1 MVVLLVTFGMSAAA
15 RAMQPEALAPSA
27 EPNRVPSPAPSSS
40 SVPVDCLGN
49 HVSAQELRLDGSLV
63 AARELLRSCSAPT
76 CPVLVRSDCSALL
89 ADVERA
95 MPTVV
100 LELANPELDPS
111 KVNVSL
117 EGLPGGL
124 HFGQAYELDAG
135 AVALHAEAPGYEPFS
150 ETLVVREGEKNRVV
164 QVRLSL
170 PAPPALPVVVPPLGA
185 PRQSVAAVDER
196 APEAPAARVVP
207 YAFAAVALV
216 ATAASAYFAWSALDR
231 RARLERTCAPLCS
244 ERARQQ
250 VADDL
255 FASDL
260 SGGIAV
266 VAGGVSITLFVL
278 DPGGD
283 ARR

>member
-1 MVVLLVTFGMSAAA
+1 MVLLLVTFAISAPAS
-15 RAMQPEALAPSA
+15 AMHPEAPAPSA
-27 EPNRVPSPAPSSS
+27 EPSSVPSPGPSNA
-40 SVPVDCLGN
+40 SVPLDCLAN

-76 CPVLVRSDCSALL
+76 CPALVRADCSALL

-100 LELANPELDPS
+100 LELVNPELDPN
-111 KVNVSL
+111 KVRVSL

-124 HFGQAYELDAG
+124 LFGAVYELDAG
-135 AVALHAEAPGYEPFS
+135 AVALHAEAPGYEPLS

-164 QVRLSL
+164 QIRLLL
-170 PAPPALPVVVPPLGA
+170 PLPPALPIVVPPLGL
-185 PRQSVAAVDER
+185 PRQSLPAVDER
-196 APEAPAARVVP
+196 ARRAPVPRVVP
-207 YAFAAVALV
+207 YVFAAVALV
-216 ATAASAYFAWSALDR
+216 GTATSAYFAWSALDR

-250 VADDL
+250 VTDDL

-260 SGGIAV
+260 SGGIAM